1 MGYSRTWL
9 VGACGSTADTFCL
22 LNKTQSPAWRSENAP
37 LGNSRCPSVLPSWK
51 AHFLAILY
59 FLFLKHTLGVLSSEP
74 QQHWSPSTSP
84 SSVLG
89 RCLTPR
95 VMLVALLAPAA
106 SGMWCSEA
114 ACGVLSQ
121 WRSWSCSSATLYVKG
136 GALLFT
142 LDSGPLDA
150 SINTSLIVSKI
161 I

>member
-1 MGYSRTWL
+1 MSSPL
-9 VGACGSTADTFCL
+9 S
-22 LNKTQSPAWRSENAP
+22 LNRIGPQVP
-37 LGNSRCPSVLPSWK
+37 LPPQ
-51 AHFLAILY
+51 
-59 FLFLKHTLGVLSSEP
+59 SSEDA
-74 QQHWSPSTSP
+74 
-84 SSVLG
+84 
-89 RCLTPR
+89 CLTPR

-114 ACGVLSQ
+114 ACDVLSQ

-150 SINTSLIVSKI
+150 NINASLIVSKI